1 MIKFN
6 EFDPDN
12 TKVTDGTFEDPN
24 RSIYCADPEGSML
37 RYGWYAVLAR
47 YDINKFW
54 KVAHLSQPVTSYDLS
69 IDDNEPLPIP
79 VVHII
84 DDVDEHSKVEHSVSG
99 LKAFIKGAKSIP
111 VIEVRTATDEQYR
124 KFLKYPS
131 SMTIKNGILYLNS
144 ETSGYPPLAVFDG
157 IVSMKHA
164 QEIIDKI
171 VKRLQL
177 TESVNT
183 GNVVSAFRRFSNQ
196 SFPVGKITRDESTNS
211 YCLFLDKNNNVSIT
225 MIPAL
230 TSPDED
236 CLSLFVTGNFHLDD
250 LYVNMLNCDQLADN
264 LASAGNL
271 FAFAKR
277 LHNTAIYNQTY
288 YNSVFMYQ
296 NSGINPQFTEYTR
309 QLFISKAK
317 AIIPDLTVTSNDIIT
332 VGSFDIGPIKY
343 CFEIENKTNKIRFS
357 ITVNHFYVGNMV
369 VTDDN
374 QQKLIDNF
382 NKLVKSVNVSTGLY
396 NLGSIRDLLI
406 NEK

>member
-6 EFDPDN
+6 EFDPGN
-12 TKVTDGTFEDPN
+12 TKVTDSMFEDPN

-54 KVAHLSQPVTSYDLS
+54 KVAHLSQPITSYDLS
-69 IDDNEPLPIP
+69 FDDNEPLPIP

-131 SMTIKNGILYLNS
+131 SMTIRNGILRLNS
-144 ETSGYPPLAVFDG
+144 ETSGYPPLAVFDE
-157 IVSMKHA
+157 IVSTKRA

-183 GNVVSAFRRFSNQ
+183 GNVISAFRRFSNQ
-196 SFPVGKITRDESTNS
+196 SFPVGKVTRDESTNS

-264 LASAGNL
+264 LATAGNL
-271 FAFAKR
+271 FMFVKR

-317 AIIPDLTVTSNDIIT
+317 AIIPNLNVTSNDIIT

-357 ITVNHFYVGNMV
+357 IMVNHFYIGNMV

-382 NKLVKSVNVSTGLY
+382 NKLVKSVNVSVGLY

>member
-6 EFDPDN
+6 EFDPGN
-12 TKVTDGTFEDPN
+12 TKITDAMFEDPN
-24 RSIYCADPEGSML
+24 RSIYFIDPLVSML
-37 RYGWYAVLAR
+37 QYGWYAVPAR

-54 KVAHLSQPVTSYDLS
+54 RIAHLSKPITNYDLS
-69 IDDNEPLPIP
+69 IDDEPLPVP
-79 VVHII
+79 VVHVF
-84 DDVDEHSKVEHSVSG
+84 DDVEEHCKVENATSG
-99 LKAFIKGAKSIP
+99 IKAFIKGVKSIP
-111 VIEVRTATDEQYR
+111 VIEVHTATDEQYR

-131 SMTIKNGILYLNS
+131 TMTIRNGVLRLNS

-157 IVSMKHA
+157 IVSVKRA

-171 VKRLQL
+171 TKRLQL

-196 SFPVGKITRDESTNS
+196 SFPVGKVTRDESTNS

-225 MIPAL
+225 LIPAL

-236 CLSLFVTGNFHLDD
+236 CLSVFVTGNFHLDD

-264 LASAGNL
+264 LATAGNL
-271 FAFAKR
+271 FMFVKR
-277 LHNTAIYNQTY
+277 LHDTAIYNQTY

-296 NSGINPQFTEYTR
+296 SSGINPQFTEYTR
-309 QLFISKAK
+309 QLFVSKAK
-317 AIIPDLTVTSNDIIT
+317 AIIPDLTITNNDVIT

-357 ITVNHFYVGNMV
+357 ITVNHFYVGNMI

-396 NLGSIRDLLI
+396 NLGSIRNLLI